1 MPAVGEHLEPLV
13 EGGNLGLEEDVPFFE
28 EAEATLFGGGVV
40 AVPPCL
46 DGPGDG
52 EWGACPLQSPHMLAE
67 GGAFCALHVLVLH
80 VMGVSPVSLLE
91 GGLTVSQY
99 ANSMY
104 PDILMIKRWWYFEST
119 EKKSTGEESRDDP
132 DIR

>member
-28 EAEATLFGGGVV
+28 EAEVTLFGGGVV

-52 EWGACPLQSPHMLAE
+52 EWGACPLQSPHMLALRVKTFGIASE
-67 GGAFCALHVLVLH
+67 HNCD
-80 VMGVSPVSLLE
+80 S
-91 GGLTVSQY
+91 
-99 ANSMY
+99 
-104 PDILMIKRWWYFEST
+104 
-119 EKKSTGEESRDDP
+119 
-132 DIR
+132 IRTYRQS

>member
-52 EWGACPLQSPHMLAE
+52 EL
-67 GGAFCALHVLVLH
+67 
-80 VMGVSPVSLLE
+80 
-91 GGLTVSQY
+91 
-99 ANSMY
+99 
-104 PDILMIKRWWYFEST
+104 
-119 EKKSTGEESRDDP
+119 
-132 DIR
+132 

>member
-52 EWGACPLQSPHMLAE
+52 EWGACPLQGPHMLAE

-80 VMGVSPVSLLE
+80 VVGVSPESLLE
-91 GGLTVSQY
+91 GGLAEPGVS
-99 ANSMY
+99 
-104 PDILMIKRWWYFEST
+104 LL
-119 EKKSTGEESRDDP
+119 GDDGQVRGRLRLGGRHLRLVDHP
-132 DIR
+132 WS

>member
-52 EWGACPLQSPHMLAE
+52 VGDALFRLHTCLLRVVPLVPSISSCFMSS
-67 GGAFCALHVLVLH
+67 FVLLRLSGH
-80 VMGVSPVSLLE
+80 HI
-91 GGLTVSQY
+91 
-99 ANSMY
+99 
-104 PDILMIKRWWYFEST
+104 IL
-119 EKKSTGEESRDDP
+119 
-132 DIR
+132 